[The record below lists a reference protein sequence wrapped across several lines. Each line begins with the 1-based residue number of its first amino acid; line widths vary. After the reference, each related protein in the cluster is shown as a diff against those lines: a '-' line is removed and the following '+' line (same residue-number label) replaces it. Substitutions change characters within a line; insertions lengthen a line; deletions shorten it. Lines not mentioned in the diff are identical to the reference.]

1 MKTKALWLLTVILSL
16 SGLSLSSCTDM
27 ADRTMDF
34 CEQLRTTF
42 AQRIERNAWMSSAS
56 KANVQEKA
64 HIWQMKYSAEHAEA
78 ATMSDDPDEKDEH
91 SLARE
96 RIHIW

>member
-1 MKTKALWLLTVILSL
+1 MKTKTLWLLTVILSL

-42 AQRIERNAWMSSAS
+42 AQRIERNAWMSRVNGVVMNMDSWYDVFNLKSGKLYRTPA
-56 KANVQEKA
+56 
-64 HIWQMKYSAEHAEA
+64 
-78 ATMSDDPDEKDEH
+78 
-91 SLARE
+91 E

>member
-1 MKTKALWLLTVILSL
+1 MKTKALWMLTVILSL

-42 AQRIERNAWMSSAS
+42 AQRIERNAWMSRVNGVVMNMDSWYDVFNLKSGKLYRTPA
-56 KANVQEKA
+56 
-64 HIWQMKYSAEHAEA
+64 
-78 ATMSDDPDEKDEH
+78 
-91 SLARE
+91 E
-96 RIHIW
+96 RIYIW